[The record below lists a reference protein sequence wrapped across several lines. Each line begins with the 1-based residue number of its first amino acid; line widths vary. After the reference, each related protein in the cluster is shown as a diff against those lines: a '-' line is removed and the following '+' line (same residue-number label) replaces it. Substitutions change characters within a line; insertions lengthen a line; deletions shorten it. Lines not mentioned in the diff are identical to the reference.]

1 MTQATVNAGRTV
13 RRAVLA
19 ALRRRV
25 SGPERASMKA
35 IEALRADL
43 EASRAVVERLDYGA
57 GEAAPLS
64 PAAHHSGVP
73 VRHTVG
79 EFCRSSSL
87 PPVWSRF
94 LFHLIRELRPVR
106 ALELGTALGVSA
118 AYQGAA
124 LELNGRG
131 RLVTVE
137 GARPLAELA
146 ERNLDR
152 LGIARVDVVTGRFL
166 DALPAVLDDL
176 RPLDYAYIDGHHDGR
191 ATRDYFEMV
200 LGAIAGPALI
210 VFDDI
215 GISPGMRDAWAAI
228 RRHPR
233 VGTAID
239 LRKLGVCEVA

>member
-1 MTQATVNAGRTV
+1 MTQTTLYAGRAV

-19 ALRRRV
+19 ALRRRA
-25 SGPERASMKA
+25 SGPERASMSA
-35 IEALRADL
+35 VEALRGEL
-43 EASRAVVERLDYGA
+43 LASHAVVERIDYGA
-57 GEAAPLS
+57 GETASLS
-64 PAAHHSGVP
+64 PAAHHPGVP

-79 EFCRSSSL
+79 EFCKSSSL
-87 PPVWSRF
+87 PPVWARF
-94 LFHLIRELRPVR
+94 LFHLVRELRPMR

-124 LELNGRG
+124 LELNGCG

-152 LGIARVDVVTGRFL
+152 LDIGNVDVVTGRFL
-166 DALPAVLDDL
+166 DVLPAVLDDL
-176 RPLDYAYIDGHHDGR
+176 QPLDYAYIDGHHDGR
-191 ATRDYFEMV
+191 ATRDYFETV
-200 LGAIAGPALI
+200 LSAIAGPALL

-215 GISPGMRDAWAAI
+215 GISSGMREAWAAI

-239 LRKLGVCEVA
+239 LRKLGVCEVP

>member
-1 MTQATVNAGRTV
+1 MTSTTVNARRAV
-13 RRAVLA
+13 RRAMLA
-19 ALRRRV
+19 ALRRRA
-25 SGPERASMKA
+25 SGPERASMSA
-35 IEALRADL
+35 IEALRGEL
-43 EASRAVVERLDYGA
+43 LSSRTVVERIDYGM

-64 PAAHHSGVP
+64 PAAHHDGVP

-79 EFCRSSSL
+79 DFCRSSSL
-87 PPVWSRF
+87 PPAWSRF
-94 LFHLIRELRPVR
+94 LFHLVRELRPVR

-146 ERNLDR
+146 ERNLGL
-152 LGIARVDVVTGRFL
+152 LGIDRVEVVTGRFT

-191 ATRDYFEMV
+191 ATRDYFEAV

-215 GISPGMRDAWAAI
+215 GISSGMREAWAAI

-239 LRKLGVCEVA
+239 LRKLGVCEVP